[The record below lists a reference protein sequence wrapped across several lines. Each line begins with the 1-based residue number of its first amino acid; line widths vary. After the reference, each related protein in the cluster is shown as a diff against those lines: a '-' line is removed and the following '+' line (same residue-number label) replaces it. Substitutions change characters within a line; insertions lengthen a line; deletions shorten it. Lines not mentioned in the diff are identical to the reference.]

1 MKHTWHID
9 GSLPTR
15 GSRWPDRPQE
25 KLLDVQPRG
34 STTSAASAQAC
45 STRARE
51 RRQSAAR
58 CSVLADMCLGPPSSP
73 YSMVNHH
80 VPLRKAISVG
90 STRTH
95 SLFNASS
102 GPLVSGAGH
111 LRRPEASQSS
121 TRA

>member
-1 MKHTWHID
+1 MQHMWHID
-9 GSLPTR
+9 ASLPIK
-15 GSRWPDRPQE
+15 GSRRPYRPQG
-25 KLLDVQPRG
+25 KLLDVQPHG
-34 STTSAASAQAC
+34 PMTSAASAQAC

-58 CSVLADMCLGPPSSP
+58 CSVLADMCLGPPSTP